1 MDLIQRE
8 LTTEVLRMCRM
19 YLYSGMEVASCVLE
33 FSNKYKYGITNLML
47 QNILYYIQLNFLK
60 KYHEPIFSDDILALR
75 FGPCVQDVYDRFN
88 VFTRFPIYCPDIES
102 CIDDIEVRILIH
114 QVVNACTFLEDWQLA
129 ERAQKKGGPWHQT
142 FWNRRKVIPIEVMKK
157 YVEEKG

>member
-1 MDLIQRE
+1 
-8 LTTEVLRMCRM
+8 M

-33 FSNKYKYGITNLML
+33 FNNKYKCEITNLML

-114 QVVNACTFLEDWQLA
+114 QVVNACTFLECWQLA

-142 FWNRRKVIPIEVMKK
+142 FWNRRKVISNGRKVIPIEVMKK